1 MRVIHPRC
9 AGLDV
14 HQKTITACV
23 RVASK
28 RKVLR
33 QTRTFETT
41 TSDLLELVDWLDEH
55 GCTHVAMEATG
66 VYWKPVWH
74 VLEGHFELVLAHP
87 AQVKNMPGRKSD
99 VIDAAWIADLL
110 AHGLIRASFVPPAPI
125 QELRELTR
133 TRKQFVRE
141 IARETQRIQKTLEDA
156 NIKLTG
162 FISDILG
169 ASGRAILRAIIGG
182 ETDPRQLVALTKGRL
197 KASNEQLLDALQGYV
212 SEHHR
217 FLLDFHLSHVD
228 QLEGAVSKLEHRIA
242 ETLRPYRPTVEL
254 LMTVPGISETNAA
267 ILIAEIGSDMSIFP
281 TAGHLRSWAGL
292 CPGLHESAGKR
303 RPQKT
308 RHGAPWLKT
317 ALVQAAWAATR
328 KHDSYFRAQFFRIK
342 SRRGP
347 RKALLA
353 VAASILTAVYHMLKN
368 AVPYR
373 ELGAN
378 YFHQRDKERLTAKM
392 IRRLRD
398 LGFSVTLEPLSHPAS
413 P

>member
-1 MRVIHPRC
+1 MRVLHPRC

-23 RVASK
+23 RIASK

-33 QTRTFETT
+33 KTRTFETT
-41 TSDLLELVDWLDEH
+41 TRELLELVDWLEEH

-99 VIDAAWIADLL
+99 VSDAGWICDLL

-156 NIKLTG
+156 NIKLTS

-169 ASGRAILRAIIGG
+169 VSGRAILRAIIGG
-182 ETDPRQLVALTKGRL
+182 ETDPHQLVALTRGRL
-197 KASNEQLLDALQGYV
+197 KASNEELLDALQGYV

-217 FLLDFHLSHVD
+217 FLLDFHLGHVE
-228 QLEGAVSKLEHRIA
+228 QLQAAVTKLERRIA
-242 ETLRPYRPTVEL
+242 ETLRPYHPTVKL
-254 LMTVPGISETNAA
+254 LMTIPGISETNAA
-267 ILIAEIGSDMSIFP
+267 TLIAEIGPDMSVFP

-303 RPQKT
+303 RSQKS

-317 ALVQAAWAATR
+317 ALVQAAWAAIR
-328 KHDSYFRAQFFRIK
+328 KHDSYLHAQFFRLK

-353 VAASILTAVYHMLKN
+353 VAASILTAVYHMLQQ
-368 AVPYR
+368 AVPYHD
-373 ELGAN
+373 LGAN
-378 YFHQRDKERLTAKM
+378 YFHQRDRERLTAKM
-392 IRRLRD
+392 VRRLTD
-398 LGFSVTLEPLSHPAS
+398 LGFSVTLEPLSHPA
-413 P
+413 

>member
-1 MRVIHPRC
+1 MKVIYPRC

-14 HQKTITACV
+14 HQKLITACV
-23 RVASK
+23 RITRK
-28 RKVLR
+28 RQVVR
-33 QTRTFETT
+33 EVRTFG
-41 TSDLLELVDWLDEH
+41 TSTSELLQLVDWLEEY

-74 VLEGHFELVLAHP
+74 VLEGHFELILAHP
-87 AQVKNMPGRKSD
+87 AQIKNMPGRKSD
-99 VIDAAWIADLL
+99 VIDAGWIADLL
-110 AHGLIRASFVPPAPI
+110 AHGLIRSCFVPPAAI

-169 ASGRAILRAIIGG
+169 VSGRAILRAIIAG
-182 ETDPRQLVALTKGRL
+182 EADPHRLVQLTTGRL
-197 KASNEQLLDALQGYV
+197 KASDEQLASALQGYV
-212 SEHHR
+212 TDHHR
-217 FLLDFHLSHVD
+217 FLLDFHLGHVD
-228 QLEGAVSKLEHRIA
+228 QLQVAVSKLERRIA
-242 ETLRPYRPTVEL
+242 EALRPFQPAVKL
-254 LMTVPGISETNAA
+254 LMTIPGISETNAA
-267 ILIAEIGSDMSIFP
+267 TLIAEIGPDMSVFP

-303 RPQKT
+303 RSQKS

-317 ALVQAAWAATR
+317 ALVQAAWAAIR
-328 KHDSYFRAQFFRIK
+328 KHDSYLHAQFFRLK

-353 VAASILTAVYHMLKN
+353 VAASILTAVYHMLQQ
-368 AVPYR
+368 AVPYHD
-373 ELGAN
+373 LGAN
-378 YFHQRDKERLTAKM
+378 YFHQRDRERLTAKM
-392 IRRLRD
+392 VRRLTD
-398 LGFSVTLEPLSHPAS
+398 LGFSVTLEPLSHPA
-413 P
+413 